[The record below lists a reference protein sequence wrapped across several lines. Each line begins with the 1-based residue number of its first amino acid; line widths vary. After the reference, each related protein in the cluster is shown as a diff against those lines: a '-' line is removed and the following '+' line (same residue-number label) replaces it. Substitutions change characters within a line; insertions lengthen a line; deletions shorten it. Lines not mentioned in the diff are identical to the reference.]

1 MGHVI
6 VAHVAI
12 DTSPDYVER
21 REPHRRVH
29 IERLARLRAA
39 GTLVAGGPAPDG
51 RSVDLFYRVAEPREV
66 DGLITEDPYHRAGAW
81 TGHRSRHFAEFVDP
95 WEAEP
100 PIVLDGS
107 RRVTLVEGPAADPEL
122 ARFALIELRGQG
134 RLVLGGTL
142 AIGGGTGESAGQLDG
157 SGGVGHILALLGA
170 PEPAEA
176 LAWLGETGLFSL
188 AALRARPL
196 LYVL

>member
-1 MGHVI
+1 MGHVT

-12 DTSPDYVER
+12 TTSPDYVLR

-51 RSVDLFYRVAEPREV
+51 GSVDIFYRVADLREV
-66 DGLITEDPYHRAGAW
+66 DGLVTEDPYHRAGAW
-81 TGHRSRHFAEFVDP
+81 TAHRSRPFAEFVDP

-107 RRVTLVEGPAADPEL
+107 RRGTVVEGLAADPEL
-122 ARFALIELRGQG
+122 VRFALVELRGQG
-134 RLVLGGTL
+134 RLVLGGL
-142 AIGGGTGESAGQLDG
+142 LGPGPGSADRGGQ
-157 SGGVGHILALLGA
+157 VLALLGA
-170 PEPAEA
+170 PDPAEA
-176 LAWLGETGLFSL
+176 LAWLGETGLFTPED
-188 AALRARPL
+188 LRARPL
-196 LYVL
+196 FHVL